1 MVVADTSVC
10 LIIVHLTLDEGKM
23 WLSGNREELRDGGN
37 TPSSP
42 MPHRAGSGSERQS
55 PMPPM
60 QHLLTV
66 LGHEVGKRSIQSL
79 GVLVLEQSIK
89 VGGGSN

>member
-1 MVVADTSVC
+1 MVFADTSMC

-23 WLSGNREELRDGGN
+23 WLSGNKEELRDGGN

-42 MPHRAGSGSERQS
+42 MPGRHRAGSGSERQS

-79 GVLVLEQSIK
+79 GALVLEQPIK
-89 VGGGSN
+89 VGGR

>member
-42 MPHRAGSGSERQS
+42 MPHPAGSGSERQS

-79 GVLVLEQSIK
+79 GALVLEQSIK

>member
-1 MVVADTSVC
+1 MVFADTSVC

-55 PMPPM
+55 PIAPV
-60 QHLLTV
+60 QLTV

-79 GVLVLEQSIK
+79 GAPVLEQPIK
-89 VGGGSN
+89 VGGR